1 MTPDPHDALHTV
13 DVNAIDDQPAPSSQ
27 STPRAKRESIQNPLP
42 TADDAITKPDADA
55 RASSE
60 DASEAVKRVR
70 DDVARENA
78 PQGKRSKGSAHERA
92 PREMD
97 LDALPETLR
106 EWKTSAER
114 ELGELWTKQRLR
126 LLDWFEVKLAI
137 NKCIVSCPAGDL
149 REKMR
154 ALRHN
159 GVLGNSMVPYL
170 QLLRDLFDETD
181 QYKDNLDEELNF
193 NDFFDDDEDEDEDE
207 DEEDED
213 EDDEEE
219 EAEIP
224 QIARSRAEPAAEPTR
239 TASKP
244 GASRS
249 APSVEEMD
257 ELRVKFSKFTQFLGQ
272 YFSEKR
278 LENENVVEIVEH
290 AANAGF
296 DDAQEV
302 NKFLEIMQKRNM
314 ILYDQDEWRVYIL

>member
-1 MTPDPHDALHTV
+1 MTPDPHDALHAV
-13 DVNAIDDQPAPSSQ
+13 DVNAIDDHAAPPSQ
-27 STPRAKRESIQNPLP
+27 STPCPKRDSIQNPRP
-42 TADDAITKPDADA
+42 TADDAITKIDAEP

-60 DASEAVKRVR
+60 DASEAVKRAR
-70 DDVARENA
+70 DDAARASA
-78 PQGKRSKGSAHERA
+78 PQGKRSKASAHERA

-193 NDFFDDDEDEDEDE
+193 SDFFDEDEDEDE

-213 EDDEEE
+213 EDEEDENEVQ
-219 EAEIP
+219 IP
-224 QIARSRAEPAAEPTR
+224 QIARARAEPAAEPTK
-239 TASKP
+239 TANKN

-272 YFSEKR
+272 YFSENR

-290 AANAGF
+290 ASNAGF

-314 ILYDQDEWRVYIL
+314 ILYDQEEWRVYIL